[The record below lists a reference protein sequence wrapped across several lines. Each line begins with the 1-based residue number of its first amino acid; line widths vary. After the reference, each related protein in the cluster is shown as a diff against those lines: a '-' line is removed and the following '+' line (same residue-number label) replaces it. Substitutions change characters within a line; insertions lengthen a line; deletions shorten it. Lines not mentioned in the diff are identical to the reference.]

1 MPRLKGMSIRLV
13 IVVSYVSIPTGV
25 GELTTEKSSLKISAI
40 KFSFYGHRFLENT
53 PVVLGCFA

>member
-1 MPRLKGMSIRLV
+1 MSIRLV